1 MSENKIKF
9 VLIGC
14 GRIAKRHSELLGNN
28 CISNASL
35 SGVCDLNIDS
45 AKKIAGK
52 YSIPAFDDYHKMIKT
67 VDPDVIVVLTESGN
81 HAKNVLDIV
90 KYKKHIMVEKPMALK
105 LSDAEMMISA
115 CEKNGVEL
123 FVIKQN
129 RFNLPIVKLREAI
142 ESGRFGKLLIGSIR
156 VRWCR
161 TQKYYDQAEWRGT
174 WSMDGGVLTNQAS
187 HHIDM
192 LIWMMGEVESLN
204 AYSATFLSKIEAE
217 DSAVASLKFKNGAI
231 GTIEATTAAR
241 PTDQEGSIS
250 ILGEKGQV
258 EIGGFAMNEI
268 KIWQFDDLKDEE
280 KRDIQKYSVNP
291 PNVYG
296 YGHQA
301 YYEHVMNSLEKNG
314 TNSINGFSGKKSL
327 EVIHALYKSIETKE
341 RIFLKDS
348 PISDFLG
355 NNND

>member
-1 MSENKIKF
+1 
-9 VLIGC
+9 
-14 GRIAKRHSELLGNN
+14 
-28 CISNASL
+28 
-35 SGVCDLNIDS
+35 
-45 AKKIAGK
+45 
-52 YSIPAFDDYHKMIKT
+52 
-67 VDPDVIVVLTESGN
+67 
-81 HAKNVLDIV
+81 
-90 KYKKHIMVEKPMALK
+90 MVEKPMALK

-314 TNSINGFSGKKSL
+314 TI
-327 EVIHALYKSIETKE
+327 A
-341 RIFLKDS
+341 
-348 PISDFLG
+348 
-355 NNND
+355 

>member
-1 MSENKIKF
+1 MSENRVNF
-9 VLIGC
+9 ALIGC
-14 GRIAKRHSELLGNN
+14 GRIAKRHSDLLGNK
-28 CISNASL
+28 CIPNASL
-35 SGVCDLNIDS
+35 SAVCDLNLES
-45 AKKIAGK
+45 AKKIGEK
-52 YSIPAFDDYHKMIKT
+52 YSIPAFDNYHEMINT

-105 LSDAEMMISA
+105 LSDAEDMISA
-115 CEKNGVEL
+115 CEKNGIEL

-204 AYSATFLSKIEAE
+204 AYSETFLSKIEAE

-268 KIWQFDDLKDEE
+268 KIWQFDDLNDEE
-280 KRDIQKYSVNP
+280 KKDIHKYSVNP

-301 YYEHVMNSLEKNG
+301 YYEHVVESLQRNGKN
-314 TNSINGFSGKKSL
+314 NINGNSGKKSL
-327 EVIHALYKSIETKE
+327 EVIHALYKSIETNE

-355 NNND
+355 NK